1 MFWFN
6 HLHKIIGVAKY
17 FYLAR
22 YTIHNPE
29 NVPQDVSGM
38 IAVTN
43 HTCILDPPLVA
54 LCLPEGTRWKLFAAK
69 KWEKVPLSGWF
80 LKKSGAIF
88 IHRDRVDREGLKQG
102 LEALKEGFTFG
113 LAPEGTRSKETGQM
127 RKARN
132 GAAYLA
138 VKANAAVI
146 PIGIVN
152 GPQWNRNKK
161 KWKTTNMELYPTKP
175 IQMPDLGR
183 RVRITDLDAYTHYI
197 MIHIAQQIP
206 AEYHG
211 YYADSPALAALLR
224 GEDPWPHCLEAEG
237 VKPGKTISDQ

>member
-1 MFWFN
+1 MFWFR
-6 HLHKIIGVAKY
+6 HLHSIIEIAKY

-22 YTIHNPE
+22 YTVHNRE
-29 NVPQDVSGM
+29 NVPDNVSGM
-38 IAVTN
+38 IAVAN

-54 LCLPEGTRWKLFAAK
+54 LCMPEGTQWKLFAAK
-69 KWEKVPLSGWF
+69 TWEKTPVSGRL
-80 LKKSGAIF
+80 LKQSGAVF
-88 IHRDRVDREGLKQG
+88 IHRDRVDREGLRQG
-102 LEALKEGFTFG
+102 LEALKDGFTFG

-138 VKANAAVI
+138 VKSGAGVI

-152 GPQWNRNKK
+152 GPQWNKN
-161 KWKTTNMELYPTKP
+161 WKRGRATHLDLYPAKP
-175 IQMPDLGR
+175 IYMPDLGR
-183 RVRITDLDAYTHYI
+183 RVRITDLDAYSHYI
-197 MIHIAQQIP
+197 MIHIARQVP
-206 AEYHG
+206 AAYHG

-237 VKPGKTISDQ
+237 VKPG